1 MTLRFLTKALILILV
16 LAALGGLGWW
26 LMPKKIAPETRYVT
40 AALERGALT
49 QTVAANGT
57 LNPVKLVSVGSQI
70 SGIVYKLYVDFN
82 DRVREG
88 QVLLELDPA
97 LTRAQ
102 LQQSEANMA
111 SAHASLELAQANEAR
126 TRDLFAQ
133 EYVSRLELDQAV
145 QALKAAQAQVSLV
158 QAQVS
163 RDRTNLG
170 FTVIRSPVSGVVVS
184 RQVDLGQT
192 VAASLST
199 PTLFQIAQDL
209 SKMQIDSSY
218 AEADVGNIKVGQ
230 PVSFHVDAFP
240 NRNFTGSVKQIRL
253 NPTTLQNVVTYD
265 VVISVENPEQ
275 LLMPGMTAYVNITL
289 AKRDDALLVPNAALR
304 FRPSDASTAKT
315 RSADK
320 AASNKSG
327 SDKAKGER
335 NKDRSGDAPTGT
347 VYILENG
354 QPKAVRINIGITD
367 SRMTE
372 VLDEKLKEGDKV
384 IVEDT
389 QPVSKSSGTPPMR
402 LF

>member
-1 MTLRFLTKALILILV
+1 MTLRFLSKTLIWILV
-16 LAALGGLGWW
+16 LGALGALGWW
-26 LMPKKIAPETRYVT
+26 LMPKQAKPESRYVT
-40 AALERGALT
+40 TALERGAIT

-82 DRVREG
+82 DKVRAG

-97 LTRAQ
+97 LMRTQ
-102 LQQSEANMA
+102 LQQSEANVA
-111 SAHASLELAQANEAR
+111 NANASLELAQANEAR
-126 TRDLFAQ
+126 ARGLFAQ

-145 QALKAAQAQVSLV
+145 QALKAAQAQLALA
-158 QAQVS
+158 QAQIA
-163 RDRTNLG
+163 RDRINLG
-170 FTVIRSPVSGVVVS
+170 FTVVRSPVSGVVVS

-209 SKMQIDSSY
+209 AKMQIDSSY
-218 AEADVGNIKVGQ
+218 AEADVGNIRVGQ
-230 PVSFHVDAFP
+230 PVNFHVDAFP
-240 NRNFTGSVKQIRL
+240 NRNFSGAVKQIRL
-253 NPTTLQNVVTYD
+253 NPTTQQNVVTYD
-265 VVISVENPEQ
+265 VVIAVENPDL

-304 FRPSDASTAKT
+304 FRPSDSKASAGKA
-315 RSADK
+315 RNGDK
-320 AASNKSG
+320 AGGERSKDKSG
-327 SDKAKGER
+327 DT
-335 NKDRSGDAPTGT
+335 PTGT
-347 VYILENG
+347 VYVLENG
-354 QPKAVRINIGITD
+354 QPRALRINIGITD

-372 VLDEKLKEGDKV
+372 VLGGELKEGDKV

-389 QPVSKSSGTPPMR
+389 QPVTKSSGSTPMR

>member
-1 MTLRFLTKALILILV
+1 M
-16 LAALGGLGWW
+16 
-26 LMPKKIAPETRYVT
+26 
-40 AALERGALT
+40 LERGAIT

-70 SGIVYKLYVDFN
+70 SGIVHKLYVDFN
-82 DRVREG
+82 DKVRAG

-102 LQQSEANMA
+102 LQQSEANLA
-111 SAHASLELAQANEAR
+111 SANASLELAQANEAR
-126 TRDLFAQ
+126 VRGLFAQ

-145 QALKAAQAQVSLV
+145 QALKVAQAQIALV
-158 QAQVS
+158 QAQVA
-163 RDRTNLG
+163 RDRINLG

-209 SKMQIDSSY
+209 AKMQIDSSY
-218 AEADVGNIKVGQ
+218 AEADVGNIRVGQ

-240 NRNFTGSVKQIRL
+240 NRNFSGTVKQIRL
-253 NPTTLQNVVTYD
+253 NPTTQQSVVTYN
-265 VVISVENPEQ
+265 VVVSVDNPEL

-289 AKRDDALLVPNAALR
+289 AKREDALLVPNAALR
-304 FRPSDASTAKT
+304 FRPSDGKASAGKA
-315 RSADK
+315 RNGDK
-320 AASNKSG
+320 AGGDKSG
-327 SDKAKGER
+327 SDKAGGER
-335 NKDRSGDAPTGT
+335 NKDKSSDMPTGT
-347 VYILENG
+347 VYVLENG
-354 QPKAVRINIGITD
+354 QPKAVRINVGITD

-372 VLDEKLKEGDKV
+372 VLDGELKEGDKV

-389 QPVSKSSGTPPMR
+389 QPVTKSNSSSPMR